1 MKSYV
6 IVDANVINAEKLA
19 QYGAQAAPTI
29 AKYQG
34 KFIAKGS
41 AESLH
46 GNQPFANK
54 AVIEFP
60 SKQHAIDWY
69 NSEEYQA
76 LIPLRS
82 QAIDCE
88 FHLTSGV

>member
-6 IVDANVINAEKLA
+6 IVDANVINSEKLA
-19 QYGAQAAPTI
+19 EYSAQAVPTVL
-29 AKYQG
+29 KYQG
-34 KFIAKGS
+34 KFIAKGN

-46 GNQPFANK
+46 GNQAFANK
-54 AVIEFP
+54 AIIEFP
-60 SKQHAIDWY
+60 SQQHAIDWY

-82 QAIDCE
+82 QALDCQ
-88 FHLTSGV
+88 FHLASGL

>member
-6 IVDANVINAEKLA
+6 IVNANVVNPEKLA
-19 QYGAQAAPTI
+19 QYGAQAAPTV

-34 KFIAKGS
+34 KFIAKGES
-41 AESLH
+41 QSLH
-46 GNQPFANK
+46 GDQAFASK
-54 AVIEFP
+54 AIIEFP
-60 SKQHAIDWY
+60 SQQHAVDWY

-82 QAIDCE
+82 QALDCE
-88 FHLTSGV
+88 FHLASGI